1 MSHAMN
7 RRRFLATSAAGLG
20 TPLILPSRV
29 LGKDG
34 AVAPNSKVR
43 LACIGVGGMGTGN
56 MQSFLNDER
65 VQVVAVCDV
74 DATHREAARN
84 TAGLKEADA

>member
-1 MSHAMN
+1 M
-7 RRRFLATSAAGLG
+7 
-20 TPLILPSRV
+20 ILPSRV

-34 AVAPNSKVR
+34 AVAPGSKVR

-74 DATHREAARN
+74 DASHREAARN
-84 TAGLKEADA
+84 LAGLTSACSSAGPGGARS